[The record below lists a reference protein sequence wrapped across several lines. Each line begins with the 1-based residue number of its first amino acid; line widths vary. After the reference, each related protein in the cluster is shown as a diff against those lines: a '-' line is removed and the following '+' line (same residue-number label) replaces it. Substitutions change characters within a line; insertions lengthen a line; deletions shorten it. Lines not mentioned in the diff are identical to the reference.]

1 MRFTVHRTSAK
12 RSALLA
18 VALGALTLGCGS
30 SDADATP
37 PGQTV
42 VDNSEYTSGYKG
54 GLPGFGTVMG
64 STTATYEYVIPLGA
78 GDALDAGTPLTI
90 LPGELTATIGQTI
103 KIVNNDRRGHNV
115 GPWFVGANETVRQEF
130 TSEGKYEGLCT
141 VHPSGAFVLH
151 VIG

>member
-1 MRFTVHRTSAK
+1 MIAVR
-12 RSALLA
+12 ALL
-18 VALGALTLGCGS
+18 VATCALAFTACG
-30 SDADATP
+30 DGGDDTATSTN
-37 PGQTV
+37 TV
-42 VDNSEYTSGYKG
+42 VPNDGYTPGYKG

-64 STTATYEYVIPLGA
+64 SDSATYEYVIPPGA
-78 GDALDAGTPLTI
+78 GDALDAGTPLSI

-130 TSEGKYEGLCT
+130 TSEGTYEGLCT
-141 VHPSGAFVLH
+141 VHPSGAFVLN

>member
-1 MRFTVHRTSAK
+1 MIAVR
-12 RSALLA
+12 ALL
-18 VALGALTLGCGS
+18 VAACALTFAACGDS
-30 SDADATP
+30 GGSDGSASTN
-37 PGQTV
+37 TV
-42 VDNSEYTSGYKG
+42 VANDDYTPGYKG

-64 STTATYEYVIPLGA
+64 STSATYEYVIPPGA
-78 GDALDAGTPLTI
+78 GDALDAGTPLSI

-141 VHPSGAFVLH
+141 VHPSGAFVLN